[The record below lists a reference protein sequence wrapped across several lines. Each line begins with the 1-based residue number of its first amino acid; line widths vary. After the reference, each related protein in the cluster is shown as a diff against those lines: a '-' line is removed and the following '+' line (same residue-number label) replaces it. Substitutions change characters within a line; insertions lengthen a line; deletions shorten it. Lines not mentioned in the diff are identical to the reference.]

1 MDDQDWIPVTVRR
14 RYSKKEATSAAQGII
29 QTRDANKNEKIRIA
43 KLADAEVPG
52 PKKRVNAQSL
62 QELIRKR
69 IEMKLN
75 QEKADAACSFPKH
88 TFKEMEAHRLV
99 PNEEQKRR
107 IASNFGVQLK
117 IDTITT

>member
-14 RYSKKEATSAAQGII
+14 RYSKKDAFQAGQISI
-29 QTRDANKNEKIRIA
+29 QTRDINKNEKIRIA
-43 KLADAEVPG
+43 KLADAEVSS
-52 PKKRVNAQSL
+52 PKKRINAQSL

-99 PNEEQKRR
+99 PNDEQKRR
-107 IASNFGVQLK
+107 IASTFSVQLK
-117 IDTITT
+117 IDTISV